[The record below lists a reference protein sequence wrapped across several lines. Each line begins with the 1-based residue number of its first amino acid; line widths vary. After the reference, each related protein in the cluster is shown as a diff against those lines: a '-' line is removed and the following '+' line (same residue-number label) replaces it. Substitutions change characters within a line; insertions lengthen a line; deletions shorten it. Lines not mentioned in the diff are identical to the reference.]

1 MSDITKWMTGSVRV
15 LLGILVG
22 IIFLLDTTT
31 ELRAQASGSNS
42 SDRQTE
48 VAAGQKIPDA
58 DALLVARVLGLI
70 LEGVTDP
77 ALTAPVRFATDDAAP
92 RPDPA
97 IHNGGFKLVSS
108 VITGYKKS
116 EADQSRRTAGGGL
129 LHQDRIG
136 RQISTLFTVDY
147 RLVAD
152 GSMVVIGT
160 TLERIYEPIP
170 KISIYIVHADR
181 VSENLLETRRAARLL
196 QYVASH
202 SVSRYQYRKI
212 DRVAGNYY
220 VFAFFMN
227 RMAEDARIDLL
238 ISDQAVGMSG
248 DGSNTRTFQE
258 NGWHVAYTPA
268 RLALDGTPEV
278 FFKVLYTPGRN
289 ADPTRH
295 RQTIGSIFTSNSLTK
310 QTQVLLAK
318 LGYSPGAADGSMGPR
333 TRQAIKAFQQDQGLR
348 ADGKLT
354 GELFTV
360 LTVVNQQ
367 ATFTKAA
374 EPSAADPQ
382 LVKKVQLYLAEWGYN
397 PGPADGIPGER
408 TRQAIRAF
416 QRDRGLEVNG
426 RISPELAARLTDSS
440 RRAAGARALF
450 ESKMWP
456 NLIQRP

>member
-1 MSDITKWMTGSVRV
+1 M
-15 LLGILVG
+15 
-22 IIFLLDTTT
+22 
-31 ELRAQASGSNS
+31 RAQASS
-42 SDRQTE
+42 SDGSEWQTV
-48 VAAGQKIPDA
+48 VAVGPEIPDA
-58 DALLVARVLGLI
+58 DALLVARVLGML
-70 LEGVTDP
+70 LEGVNDP
-77 ALTAPVRFATDDAAP
+77 ALTAPVQFATDDAAP

-97 IHNGGFKLVSS
+97 IRNGAFKLASS
-108 VITGYKKS
+108 VITGYKKPG
-116 EADQSRRTAGGGL
+116 ADQSRRTSSGVL

-136 RQISTLFTVDY
+136 RHISTRFTVDY
-147 RLVAD
+147 RLDPD
-152 GSMVVIGT
+152 GSMLVTGT
-160 TLERIYEPIP
+160 TLAAIYAPIP
-170 KISIYIVHADR
+170 RISIYIVHADR
-181 VSENLLETRRAARLL
+181 VSDDLLETRRAARLL

-202 SVSRYQYRKI
+202 SVPRYQYRKI
-212 DRVAGNYY
+212 DRAAGDYY
-220 VFAFFMN
+220 VFAFFMD
-227 RMAEDARIDLL
+227 RMAEDAKIDLL

-258 NGWHVAYTPA
+258 KGWHVAYTPA

-289 ADPTRH
+289 ADTTRH
-295 RQTIGSIFTSNSLTK
+295 KKTVGSTFTSNSLTK

-367 ATFTKAA
+367 ATLTEAA

-397 PGPADGIPGER
+397 PGLPDGIPGER

-416 QRDRGLEVNG
+416 QRDRGLKVDG
-426 RISPELAARLTDSS
+426 RISAELAARLTDSR

-456 NLIQRP
+456 NLIERP